1 VRNAYTNFTDTRH
14 TDVWLMLGDNAYG
27 AGADAEYQA
36 AVFEAYPELLRK
48 TLLYP
53 TLGNHETYSSEPN
66 RESSEGELIP
76 PYLNI
81 FTLPKFG
88 EAGGSRRARKI
99 ITRSIMRNIHFVCL
113 DSMISSRQ
121 PGSPMLTWLENDLQQ
136 TTGEWIIAYF
146 HHGPYTMGSHNSDRE
161 IEHIE
166 MRQYAAPILERY
178 GVDLVLSGHSHNY
191 ERSYLLDGHYG
202 LSDTFDATN
211 MVSNTSGKTNDGGP
225 YLKPMGRTRRAQWNG
240 LCHRW
245 HIRRA
250 IWILERRTSGVLLQ
264 DP

>member
-1 VRNAYTNFTDTRH
+1 
-14 TDVWLMLGDNAYG
+14 MLGDNAYG

-88 EAGGSRRARKI
+88 EAGGFPSGTENYYSFDYA
-99 ITRSIMRNIHFVCL
+99 NIHFVCL

-146 HHGPYTMGSHNSDRE
+146 HTAHTRWDHTTRT
-161 IEHIE
+161 
-166 MRQYAAPILERY
+166 
-178 GVDLVLSGHSHNY
+178 
-191 ERSYLLDGHYG
+191 ERSNISRCGSTQPRFW
-202 LSDTFDATN
+202 SDTAWT
-211 MVSNTSGKTNDGGP
+211 
-225 YLKPMGRTRRAQWNG
+225 W
-240 LCHRW
+240 C
-245 HIRRA
+245 
-250 IWILERRTSGVLLQ
+250 
-264 DP
+264 